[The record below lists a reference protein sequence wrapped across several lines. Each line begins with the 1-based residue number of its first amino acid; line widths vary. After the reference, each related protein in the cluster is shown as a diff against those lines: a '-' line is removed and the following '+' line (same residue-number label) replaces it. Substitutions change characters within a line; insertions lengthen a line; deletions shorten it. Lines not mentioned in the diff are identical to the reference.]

1 MHPFLPPASHS
12 SSQRSEG
19 RDKPISNLLGQ
30 LRVAIARKQLDGIRR
45 HPVCLSTL
53 SLNPSI
59 LSIFPVCMYPF
70 PVFLLSLFSF
80 QDANWFLA
88 RACCKQ
94 RNERMNWLAILEDK
108 EGVVVCCLLLE
119 NGHLAW
125 YSKAN
130 RFVGAVSSELMFLKK
145 IISGFKVSSGVRI
158 PAGKSRVG
166 CGARDP
172 NLPTT

>member
-1 MHPFLPPASHS
+1 
-12 SSQRSEG
+12 
-19 RDKPISNLLGQ
+19 
-30 LRVAIARKQLDGIRR
+30 VAIARKQLDGIRR

-94 RNERMNWLAILEDK
+94 RNERMSWLAILEDK

-130 RFVGAVSSELMFLKK
+130 RFVGAVSSGLMFLKK
-145 IISGFKVSSGVRI
+145 LFQGSRLA
-158 PAGKSRVG
+158 AGSESRPEKAEWGAVHVIQTFQQPKSFVLSQKSKK
-166 CGARDP
+166 AKD
-172 NLPTT
+172 